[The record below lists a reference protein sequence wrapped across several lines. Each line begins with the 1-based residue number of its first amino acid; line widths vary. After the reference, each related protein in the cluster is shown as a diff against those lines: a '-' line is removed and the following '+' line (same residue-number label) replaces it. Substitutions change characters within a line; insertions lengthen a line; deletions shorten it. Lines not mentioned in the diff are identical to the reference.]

1 MLNFFCPDPIKAD
14 EWGKFLHT
22 KNKIYT
28 DFREIRQEIE
38 NETDRMTGSNKVSW
52 DLKMVTIIW
61 MNYMTKFYMKT
72 LFFKKSLSILGNMS
86 RTNQFKNIFPESGE
100 PDFGG
105 PAWNDQGT
113 SWRSTRGHRAT
124 DPRPVY

>member
-1 MLNFFCPDPIKAD
+1 MFYFFCSDPIKAD

-52 DLKMVTIIW
+52 DAI
-61 MNYMTKFYMKT
+61 
-72 LFFKKSLSILGNMS
+72 
-86 RTNQFKNIFPESGE
+86 E
-100 PDFGG
+100 
-105 PAWNDQGT
+105 
-113 SWRSTRGHRAT
+113 
-124 DPRPVY
+124 